1 MGFLRDLF
9 LVLVLTLVSGFQGAL
24 AQETDD
30 LDFAQW
36 TRVADRAEAAIDA
49 GRASEAAMDSL
60 RDQLVEWRNDFS
72 DFQSQARISITSLET
87 RLQALGAK
95 PEAPEEEPAEIAEL
109 RAVLTGQ
116 LSEARVPIVRAEIA
130 EARAAK
136 LIEEIDKLIRSR
148 QTNALLER
156 GLSPFNPKIWL
167 DSFATVAKSAQH
179 VASEVKTAW
188 AYERREDDFAHNVAR
203 FLVLFALAAALLTRG
218 ARWTRRWLEAMQAEV
233 MSPLRWLI
241 SFFLSLG
248 YVVLPMAGIY
258 LLVEAVY
265 ATDLAGLRGDRIL
278 SALPLAAFLFLMPT
292 WIGNRL
298 FIRHNGTNG
307 RVGLQE
313 KELRR
318 GRVASMLVG
327 AVMATY
333 HLVGTIASFDNWNA
347 DVRAVAIFPLILAA
361 AFLMLRFAKLFRAS
375 VKRNVE
381 IREGEAK
388 YYDRFVLLI
397 ARFYQVAAIGGVA
410 LAFVGYTR
418 AAGAL
423 VFPSILT
430 VQLVA
435 FLILV
440 HRLFGQIFSVSQEN
454 LTEPDR
460 ALWPLLLSFGMVLLS
475 VPLFLLF
482 WGMRPQEISQLYSRI
497 LSGFQVGDVTI
508 SPTQVIW
515 LVVVFTVGYVLTR
528 LVQSFL
534 KNTLL
539 PRTNM
544 DLGGQNAVV
553 AGVGY
558 VGIFAAAM
566 VALNNTGIDLGSIAL
581 VASALSVGIGF
592 GLQTIVSNFVSGV
605 ILLIERPITEGD
617 WIEVNGQMG
626 YVRDISVRST
636 RIETFDRTDVIV
648 PNGDLVAG
656 TVTNYTRGN
665 TVGRVIV
672 PVGVAYGT
680 DPRVV
685 EKILLDVAN
694 AHPMVLAS
702 PAPYVVFQGFG
713 ASSLDFEIRALL
725 RDVNWV
731 LSVRSDMNYEIAKR
745 FMEEGIEIPF
755 PQQDIWLRN
764 PETIAHPVQ
773 VEPVNP
779 ADLQSGAPVRHGQ
792 ADAPEAAEGG
802 ADGDGDR

>member
-1 MGFLRDLF
+1 MQFMRRIF
-9 LVLVLTLVSGFQGAL
+9 LVLALAFMPGVQEAL
-24 AQETDD
+24 AQAADP
-30 LDFAQW
+30 DFEQW
-36 TRVADRAEAAIDA
+36 RRVATRAEQAIDA

-60 RDQLVEWRNDFS
+60 REQLIEWRDAFS
-72 DFQSQARISITSLET
+72 GFQSQARISISSLET
-87 RLQALGAK
+87 RLETLGPK

-109 RAVLTGQ
+109 RGFLT
-116 LSEARVPIVRAEIA
+116 SELAQARVPIVRAEIA
-130 EARAAK
+130 EAEANK
-136 LIEEIDKLIRSR
+136 LVEGIDKLIRSR

-156 GLSPFNPKIWL
+156 GASPLNLKIWRDGL
-167 DSFATVAKSAQH
+167 TTMVRSAQH
-179 VASEVKTAW
+179 IAGEVTTAW
-188 AYERREDDFAHNVAR
+188 AYERREEDFGHNVLR
-203 FLVLFALAAALLTRG
+203 FFVLLAMALALLTRG
-218 ARWTRRWLEAMQAEV
+218 SSWTRRGLEAVQTEE
-233 MSPLRWLI
+233 MSSLRWLI

-248 YVVLPMAGIY
+248 YVVLPMVGVY
-258 LLVEAVY
+258 LVVEAVY

-278 SALPLAAFLFLMPT
+278 SALPAAAFLFLMPS
-292 WIGNRL
+292 WIGNRI
-298 FIRHNGTNG
+298 FNAHGTSGN
-307 RVGLQE
+307 RARLKPHE
-313 KELRR
+313 MRR
-318 GRVASMLVG
+318 GRVASVLVG
-327 AVMATY
+327 GVMATY
-333 HLVGTIASFDNWNA
+333 HVIQTIAAFDNWSA
-347 DVRAVAIFPLILAA
+347 DVRAVVILPLIVAA
-361 AFLMLRFAKLFRAS
+361 GFLMLRFAKLFRT
-375 VKRNVE
+375 NVQANLE
-381 IREGEAK
+381 LSEGEAK
-388 YYDRFVLLI
+388 YYDHFVNLI
-397 ARFYQVAAIGGVA
+397 ARFYQVAAIAGVA
-410 LAFVGYTR
+410 MALVGYTR
-418 AAGAL
+418 AAEAL
-423 VFPSILT
+423 VFPAIYT

-435 FLILV
+435 FLILL
-440 HRLFGQIFSVSQEN
+440 HRLFVKVFSVAQGEQA
-454 LTEPDR
+454 ERDR
-460 ALWPLLLSFGMVLLS
+460 ALWPLLMSFGMVLLS
-475 VPLFLLF
+475 LPVFLWI
-482 WGMRPQEISQLYSRI
+482 WGMRPQEISQLYGRI
-497 LSGFQVGDVTI
+497 LSGFRVGDITV

-515 LVVVFTVGYVLTR
+515 LILVFSIGFALTR
-528 LVQSFL
+528 LIQSFL

-544 DLGGQNAVV
+544 DIGARNAVV

-592 GLQTIVSNFVSGV
+592 GLQTIVSNFVSGI

-680 DPRVV
+680 DPRLV

-694 AHPMVLAS
+694 AHPMVLAT

-764 PETIAHPVQ
+764 PERIGHPVQ

-779 ADLQSGAPVRHGQ
+779 AEMQSVPGSSYGQ
-792 ADAPEAAEGG
+792 ADAPEAADGG
-802 ADGDGDR
+802 DGDGDR